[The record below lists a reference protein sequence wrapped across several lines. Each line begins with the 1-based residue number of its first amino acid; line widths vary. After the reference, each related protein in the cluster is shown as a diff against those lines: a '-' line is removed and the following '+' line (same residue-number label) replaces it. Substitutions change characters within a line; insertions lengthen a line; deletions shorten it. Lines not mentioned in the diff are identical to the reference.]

1 MLKRLTLVALFTG
14 SAQLATLLALKFLAG
29 SMGSAELKA
38 LGEVDS
44 LINLIINVI
53 ALGLLM
59 SSVRNIAISEDWG
72 KEIDHA
78 QQARFTLGLL
88 LMPLAAWGIHDHN
101 YLVFLFAPIF
111 ALQAD
116 YALYGRSYPV
126 LAAVISFIRVLV
138 PYIGILLALWLYPR
152 WNIAAFLLFSVLIYL
167 MAGVFISRFFK
178 RPYLPRPS
186 FRSLHLYV
194 KSLSLGIVSLSYYF
208 IGLGL
213 ITFAVYF
220 YHNDA
225 AIAIAYIGCKVY
237 MIFKGVLRMINQSFI
252 KEMSD
257 HAVQLKVDQLAGLAG
272 FLFFAGVFFFPN
284 SFIRLL
290 LNKTLDFDKHMLV
303 ILAGAGLISAIFT
316 SYTTQAILEKKDR
329 SYAVVAVTAS
339 LSAIGCCILFSFFSQ
354 SPTGVFA
361 GIFMGEL
368 VSVAGLLK
376 IAGYQHA
383 LQQRLIASGK
393 YILLLAFPLAA
404 KAWVGDTYTGFILGL
419 GLMSA
424 VFLITFYKKLR
435 L

>member
-1 MLKRLTLVALFTG
+1 MLKRLALVALFTG
-14 SAQLATLLALKFLAG
+14 SAQLATLLALKYLAG
-29 SMGSAELKA
+29 SMDAGELKA

-53 ALGLLM
+53 GLGLLM
-59 SSVRNIAISEDWG
+59 SSVRNIAISNDWG
-72 KEIDHA
+72 KEIDLA
-78 QQARFTLGLL
+78 QGARLTLSLL
-88 LMPLAAWGIHDHN
+88 LMPLAAWGLYNHN
-101 YLVFLFAPIF
+101 YLIFLFAPVF

-126 LAAVISFIRVLV
+126 LAAIISFIRVLV
-138 PYIGILLALWLYPR
+138 PYLGIFLAFHFYPR
-152 WNIAAFLLFSVLIYL
+152 WNVAAFSVFSVLIYFI
-167 MAGVFISRFFK
+167 AGVFIARFFK

-220 YHNDA
+220 YHDS

-252 KEMSD
+252 KEMTD
-257 HAVQLKVDQLAGLAG
+257 RAVQLKVDQLAGLAG

-290 LNKTLDFDKHMLV
+290 LNKTLDFDKSMLV
-303 ILAGAGLISAIFT
+303 ILAAAGLVSAVFT

-329 SYAVVAVTAS
+329 PYAVIAVTAS

-354 SPTGVFA
+354 SPTGIFL
-361 GIFMGEL
+361 GIFIGEL

-376 IAGYQHA
+376 IAGYPHA

-393 YILLLAFPLAA
+393 YILLLAFPLMA
-404 KAWVGDTYTGFILGL
+404 KIWAGDTYAGFITGL
-419 GLMSA
+419 GLMST
-424 VFLITFYKKLR
+424 VFLATFYKKLR

>member
-1 MLKRLTLVALFTG
+1 MLKRLALVALFTG
-14 SAQLATLLALKFLAG
+14 SAQLATLLALKFLSG
-29 SMGSAELKA
+29 SMDAGELKQ

-53 ALGLLM
+53 GLGLLM
-59 SSVRNIAISEDWG
+59 SSVRNIAISSDWG
-72 KEIDHA
+72 KEIDLA
-78 QQARFTLGLL
+78 QGARLTLSLL
-88 LMPLAAWGIHDHN
+88 MMPLAAWGINNHN
-101 YLVFLFAPIF
+101 YLIFLFAPVF

-126 LAAVISFIRVLV
+126 LAAIISFIRVLT
-138 PYIGILLALWLYPR
+138 PYLGILLAFHFYPR
-152 WNIAAFLLFSVLIYL
+152 WNVTAFAIVSVLIYL
-167 MAGVFISRFFK
+167 IAGIFIARFFK
-178 RPYLPRPS
+178 RPYIPRPS
-186 FRSLHLYV
+186 LRSLHLYV

-220 YHNDA
+220 YHDA
-225 AIAIAYIGCKVY
+225 TIAVAYVGCKAY

-252 KEMSD
+252 KEMTD

-290 LNKTLDFDKHMLV
+290 LNKTLDFDKSMLTT
-303 ILAGAGLISAIFT
+303 LAAAGLVSAIFT

-329 SYAVVAVTAS
+329 SYAVIAVIAS
-339 LSAIGCCILFSFFSQ
+339 LSAIGCCIVFSWFSQ
-354 SPTGVFA
+354 SPTGVFL
-361 GIFMGEL
+361 GIFIGEL

-376 IAGYQHA
+376 IAGYKNA
-383 LQQRLIASGK
+383 LQQRLIACGK
-393 YILLLAFPLAA
+393 YILLLAFPIAA
-404 KAWVGDTYTGFILGL
+404 KAWAGDTYTGFLTGL

-424 VFLITFYKKLR
+424 VFLLTFYKKLR

>member
-1 MLKRLTLVALFTG
+1 MLKRLALVALFTG
-14 SAQLATLLALKFLAG
+14 SAQLATLLALKYLAG
-29 SMGSAELKA
+29 SIDAGELKS

-53 ALGLLM
+53 GLGLLM
-59 SSVRNIAISEDWG
+59 SSVRNIAISSDWG
-72 KEIDHA
+72 REIDIS
-78 QQARFTLGLL
+78 QSARLTLSIL
-88 LMPLAAWGIHDHN
+88 LMPLAIWGLYNHN
-101 YLVFLFAPIF
+101 YLIFLFAPVF

-126 LAAVISFIRVLV
+126 LAAIISFIRVLV
-138 PYIGILLALWLYPR
+138 PYLGILIAFRFYPR
-152 WNIAAFLLFSVLIYL
+152 WNVAAFSVFSVLIYFI
-167 MAGVFISRFFK
+167 AGVFIARFFK

-186 FRSLHLYV
+186 LKSLHLYV
-194 KSLSLGIVSLSYYF
+194 KSLSLGVVSLSYYF

-220 YHNDA
+220 YHDST
-225 AIAIAYIGCKVY
+225 IAIAYIGCKIY

-252 KEMSD
+252 KEMTD
-257 HAVQLKVDQLAGLAG
+257 RAVQLKVDQLAGLAG

-290 LNKTLDFDKHMLV
+290 LNKTLDFDKNMLV
-303 ILAGAGLISAIFT
+303 ILAAAGLVSAVFT

-329 SYAVVAVTAS
+329 SYAVIAVIAS

-354 SPTGVFA
+354 SPTGIFL
-361 GIFMGEL
+361 GIFIGEL

-376 IAGYQHA
+376 IAGYPHA
-383 LQQRLIASGK
+383 LEQRLLASGK
-393 YILLLAFPLAA
+393 YILLLAFPFLAKMGA
-404 KAWVGDTYTGFILGL
+404 GDTYIGFISGL

-424 VFLITFYKKLR
+424 VFLATFYKKLR